1 MSVGWSVVQFS
12 RIPQHIRQQTDGIV
26 WQFYDAGVFMFR
38 KLLRDA
44 VRGTNPKASAENF
57 YDWLQSV
64 NGAPDS
70 YCSGNVME
78 VAEGATIEEEI
89 AQRRMVTRKIVQI
102 LTESDNLKGDV
113 RTQFVM
119 EGFEALEQ
127 STKK

>member
-1 MSVGWSVVQFS
+1 
-12 RIPQHIRQQTDGIV
+12 
-26 WQFYDAGVFMFR
+26 
-38 KLLRDA
+38 
-44 VRGTNPKASAENF
+44 
-57 YDWLQSV
+57 
-64 NGAPDS
+64 
-70 YCSGNVME
+70 ME